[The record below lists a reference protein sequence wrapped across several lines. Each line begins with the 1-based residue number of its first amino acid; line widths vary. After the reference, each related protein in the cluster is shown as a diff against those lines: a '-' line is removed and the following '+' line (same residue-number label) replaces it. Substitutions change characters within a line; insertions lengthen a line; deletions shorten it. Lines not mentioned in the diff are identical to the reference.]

1 MATVLDTRRLS
12 RRLRDAG
19 VPEAQ
24 AEAVVD
30 TLLEVRDSDLRELVT
45 KSDLKVA
52 LAELEARLMRE
63 MATFRVELSREIAAS
78 RVDIIK
84 WVAGLLIAQAALV
97 AALVRLL

>member
-1 MATVLDTRRLS
+1 MVATVLDTRRLS

-63 MATFRVELSREIAAS
+63 ITTS